1 MEVRKAKDGEIQP
14 VQQDV
19 EHPVPTEV
27 LVATDNRP
35 RPRILLNLKVPFDI
49 PQGTTF
55 AFPVEAARALCQR
68 IQEELRDA
76 ESA

>member
-1 MEVRKAKDGEIQP
+1 MDIRKAKDGEILP

-35 RPRILLNLKVPFDI
+35 RTRILLNLKVPFDI

-55 AFPVEAARALCQR
+55 AFPVEAARELCQR
-68 IQEELRDA
+68 IQSELRAADTA
-76 ESA
+76 

>member
-14 VQQDV
+14 VQQGVD
-19 EHPVPTEV
+19 HPVPTAV

-35 RPRILLNLKVPFDI
+35 RPRILLNLKIPFDI

-55 AFPVEAARALCQR
+55 AFPVEAARELCQR
-68 IQEELRDA
+68 IQAELRATDTA
-76 ESA
+76 